1 MTIWKPMSLH
11 QSQDMPDGSAFGGA
25 RNDWVCMCEFTSQ
38 RRYIAEKS
46 RAAPGPSSHGLA
58 SAPCEMPSPP
68 CKHMQGPVLIFMF
81 PKPDRGTR
89 YIGSNPLS
97 GWEQV
102 QMRTPTRFMS

>member
-1 MTIWKPMSLH
+1 MSLH
-11 QSQDMPDGSAFGGA
+11 QSRDMPDGSAFGGA
-25 RNDWVCMCEFTSQ
+25 RNDWQ

-58 SAPCEMPSPP
+58 SAP
-68 CKHMQGPVLIFMF
+68 LRDA
-81 PKPDRGTR
+81 KPTLQAHADRGTR

-102 QMRTPTRFMS
+102 SE